1 MCTQAMFLMK
11 QTYWIITTWEEI
23 LKLLL
28 PVQGSFHSV
37 SQNLEKSPV
46 ILSLHFEGIA

>member
-1 MCTQAMFLMK
+1 MQAIFLMK

-28 PVQGSFHSV
+28 PVQGSFHV
-37 SQNLEKSPV
+37 MFLKIWRNPL
-46 ILSLHFEGIA
+46 